1 MGQGG
6 YRRFHPTKDIQTPA
20 HCGGGLLSFGSAC
33 RSADDRGVKMYNID
47 LTHAETLVYLYA
59 NPHGGTPIELEVED
73 PATFRVMPDGSHKI
87 TDMADVGVIMPAGWL
102 RIEVYPNRDRAPFQA
117 D

>member
-1 MGQGG
+1 M
-6 YRRFHPTKDIQTPA
+6 PNM
-20 HCGGGLLSFGSAC
+20 HC
-33 RSADDRGVKMYNID
+33 ID

-59 NPHGGTPIELEVED
+59 DPHGGKLIELEVED
-73 PATFRVMPDGSHKI
+73 PKTFRVTPEGHEI

-102 RIEVYPNRDRAPFQA
+102 RIEVYPNHDCKPFQA